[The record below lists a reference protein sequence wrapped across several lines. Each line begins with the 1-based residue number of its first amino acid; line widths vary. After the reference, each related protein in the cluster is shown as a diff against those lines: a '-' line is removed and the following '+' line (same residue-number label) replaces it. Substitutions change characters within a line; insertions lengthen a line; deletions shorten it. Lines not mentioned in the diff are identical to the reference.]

1 MIVTTV
7 RCCRRSSRQ
16 RRWRGKEVMNEWLW
30 LWAVVVECNR
40 QTNTTN
46 TTTDHWPQWRRRT
59 GLYLYIFNAMR
70 CKLYAQQFTSPTME
84 VAVACRGR
92 ASTWGCKR
100 RLTFRSPRT
109 EQSAPTNNATAQQ
122 PQSSLLIDNRALRYA
137 GIRTTRY
144 ILYCRVR
151 HVFLFGTTVRVSE
164 VCVGSSLSIYRFYP
178 FRVQR
183 NFIFTRRRVLR
194 SDTYWRIQ
202 QHWVV
207 SLFLSRGL

>member
-1 MIVTTV
+1 MHGYE
-7 RCCRRSSRQ
+7 C
-16 RRWRGKEVMNEWLW
+16 GLW
-30 LWAVVVECNR
+30 LWSATDR
-40 QTNTTN
+40 QTPPTPPP
-46 TTTDHWPQWRRRT
+46 TTDNSDDD
-59 GLYLYIFNAMR
+59 GLASIYIIFNAMQ

-92 ASTWGCKR
+92 ASTWMCKR

-122 PQSSLLIDNRALRYA
+122 PQSSLLVDNRALRYA

-164 VCVGSSLSIYRFYP
+164 VCVGSSLSI
-178 FRVQR
+178 
-183 NFIFTRRRVLR
+183 
-194 SDTYWRIQ
+194 
-202 QHWVV
+202 
-207 SLFLSRGL
+207 